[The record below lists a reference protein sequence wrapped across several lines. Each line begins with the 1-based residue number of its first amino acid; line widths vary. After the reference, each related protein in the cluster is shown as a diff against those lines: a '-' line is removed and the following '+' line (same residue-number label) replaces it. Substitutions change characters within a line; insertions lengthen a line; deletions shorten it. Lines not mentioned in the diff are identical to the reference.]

1 MKLLSKP
8 VISLPR
14 IFSVLHSPLFNGW
27 SRNTEAYRTFQIHTI
42 TYSCLS
48 IIVINLLVGLI
59 NFQASYESYGLISF
73 AALSVLLMNKRGY
86 YYAARWM
93 FIGALYVLTTLVFI
107 TGNTPVLAFLLCTMA
122 VVANLVLFSKEEKL
136 ELALSFTIPVLLF
149 ACVQLLDITLLR
161 GTTASELFSHSS
173 LFVNIGFILLSV
185 VLSVLYLFSIY
196 EKSERDLRI
205 LVAELQV
212 KEQEIT
218 RQNEELLLLNANLTT
233 SQVELIKNR
242 IFLNSII
249 DNLPLSLAV
258 KDVKELRYIRVNK
271 ASEDLMLYPA
281 VDFVNKK
288 DTDLYPHTQAEALL
302 EEDLRVLQSKETIEA
317 ERLVTNKNNETKFL
331 YTRKSTI
338 CDDKGEPM
346 FILTISE
353 DITPRKQAE
362 ELLKKTVKELQ
373 TRNHELDNYVYRV
386 SHDLRAPFCSMQGL
400 INLSKTES
408 DIANIKHYI
417 DLIEKSVYKS
427 DRFIQSILNH
437 SKVLN
442 TELQIETIDLPL
454 LANSCFQEAQ
464 HYTSGVDQ
472 IKLQVHTEVSYPFG
486 SDLFRVNIILHNLVA
501 NAVRYSKS
509 NADGNFVNITIHTSQ
524 EQAVITIADN
534 GEGITEEHLP
544 KIFDMFFRGSEK
556 ATGSGLGLYIA
567 RQAIEAL
574 GGTIHVES
582 KSDQGAIFSVTL
594 PNLINKTV

>member
-1 MKLLSKP
+1 
-8 VISLPR
+8 
-14 IFSVLHSPLFNGW
+14 VLHSPLFNGW
-27 SRNTEAYRTFQIHTI
+27 SRNTEAYRTFQTHTI
-42 TYSCLS
+42 TYTCLS

-73 AALSVLLMNKRGY
+73 TALSVLLINKRGY
-86 YYAARWM
+86 YHAARWM
-93 FIGALYVLTTLVFI
+93 FIVALYVLTTLVFI
-107 TGNTPVLAFLLCTMA
+107 TGNTPLLGFFLCTAA

-149 ACVQLLDITLLR
+149 ASVQLLDITLLK
-161 GTTASELFSHSS
+161 GTDASELFSQSS
-173 LFVNIGFILLSV
+173 LFVNISFILLSV
-185 VLSVLYLFSIY
+185 VLSILYLFSIY

-218 RQNEELLLLNANLTT
+218 RQNEELLLLNANLTA
-233 SQVELIKNR
+233 SQGELIKNR

-258 KDVKELRYIRVNK
+258 KEVKELTYIRVNK
-271 ASEDLMLYPA
+271 ASEDLMLYSA
-281 VDFVNKK
+281 VDFINKK
-288 DTDLYPHTQAEALL
+288 DTELYPQTQAKDLL
-302 EEDLRVLQSKETIEA
+302 EEDLMVLQSKETIEA

-362 ELLKKTVKELQ
+362 EILKRTVKELQ

-408 DIANIKHYI
+408 NIDNIKQYI
-417 DLIEKSVYKS
+417 DLIEKSVHKS

-442 TELQIETIDLPL
+442 TELQIEAIDLPT
-454 LANSCFQEAQ
+454 LANSCFQEAL
-464 HYTSGVDQ
+464 HYIAGADQ
-472 IKLQVHTEVSYPFG
+472 IKMEVRTEVSSPFG
-486 SDLFRVNIILHNLVA
+486 SDLFRVNIILHNLLA

-509 NADGNFVNITIHTSQ
+509 NAADHFVNIDIHASQ
-524 EQAVITIADN
+524 ERAVISIADN
-534 GEGITEEHLP
+534 GEGIMEEHLP

-567 RQAIEAL
+567 HQAIEAL
-574 GGTIHVES
+574 GGTIQVES
-582 KSDQGAIFSVTL
+582 KPNQGATFIVTL
-594 PNLINKTV
+594 PNLINKTAQLYFL